1 MPGSSFGYGPFRDRT
16 GPGGGDGL
24 CAECQLIFFVS
35 GFGYPGLDSGP
46 TGKAFSFCLQNFLHV
61 SVQSGIRRGGVT
73 RGRHPVRALEEAEPI
88 AKKRGLIQYYERG
101 PGMLA
106 DFSITVPSCLAL
118 VKIKRMR
125 YIRCTPQWLDR
136 EAYDELAGLKMYPSS
151 AEISRELWICSPDY
165 CWRFFKVGD
174 TGLCELGRDG
184 TILLQKSP
192 CPKKEAV
199 QGRER
204 QGAEGIGQKEPV
216 PD

>member
-1 MPGSSFGYGPFRDRT
+1 
-16 GPGGGDGL
+16 
-24 CAECQLIFFVS
+24 
-35 GFGYPGLDSGP
+35 
-46 TGKAFSFCLQNFLHV
+46 
-61 SVQSGIRRGGVT
+61 VT

-88 AKKRGLIQYYERG
+88 AKKRGLIHYYERG

-125 YIRCTPQWLDR
+125 YVRCTPQWLDR

-165 CWRFFKVGD
+165 CWRFFRVCD
-174 TGLCELGRDG
+174 TGLCELDRDG

-192 CPKKEAV
+192 CPKKEPV
-199 QGRER
+199 REKER
-204 QGAEGIGQKEPV
+204 PGAEGPGQKEPV